1 MRRLFAVILLFS
13 SALGVGADSTDQLSV
28 RPLVELEP
36 LVRIDP
42 AQYPLPMDAAR
53 RNLLDEGR
61 LLASGMV
68 YGWSFTYYPGDKE
81 RKVQE
86 SFTLTPVAEIPWGN
100 PRLRVTETEVEDQL
114 LWGRIFYTLS
124 DEESRRRAA
133 WESNTASLSTGTG
146 TAPLQAGPQGKTDSL
161 QSAIRDAIRRSLDVR
176 YLNKPREIT
185 GDVVLWSDPQIRV
198 RSGTYTATVKVKIA
212 VRELVPYRIF

>member
-1 MRRLFAVILLFS
+1 MRRLFALILLLT
-13 SALGVGADSTDQLSV
+13 SALTVHADSADRVSV
-28 RPLVELEP
+28 RPWVELEP

-42 AQYPLPMDAAR
+42 ASYPLPMDAAR
-53 RNLLDEGR
+53 KSLLDEGR

-68 YGWSFTYYPGDKE
+68 YGWTFTYYPGDRG

-100 PRLRVTETEVEDQL
+100 PRLRVTETEVTDTR
-114 LWGRIFYTLS
+114 LWGRVFYSLS

-133 WESNTASLSTGTG
+133 WESNTADLSTGTG
-146 TAPLQAGPQGKTDSL
+146 TASLLDGAPGKSASL
-161 QSAIRDAIRRSLDVR
+161 REAIRDAIRRSLDVR
-176 YLNKPREIT
+176 YVNKPREIS
-185 GDVVLWSDPQIRV
+185 GDVVLWEDPQIVV
-198 RSGTYTATVKVKIA
+198 RSGTYTATAKVKIA